1 MTRWQKIRVPV
12 LFAIIVL
19 IWSTTWYGIKLQT
32 NGTPPVLS
40 VGLRFSIAAALLL
53 AYLFI
58 TNQQRIS
65 LPALR
70 LVALQGLLFF
80 GLTYGLEY
88 AGMQYMTSG
97 LVALVFSTTLLFNLL
112 NEWLWFS
119 RRPARATLLAGV
131 IGIIGLL
138 LIFLPEWDKPQDPGL
153 GLGIGLVLAAA
164 FCASLGNVL
173 GSKLLKDGTPVV
185 TMNAYAMATGAIVS
199 LCWASLNNEW
209 ELLQATPSYIG
220 ALLYLAL
227 VGSVVAFGLYFSLM
241 RDIGPSRGAYAT
253 VAVPAFALLISTF
266 VEDYRWSL
274 ASVSG
279 MLLVMIGNAI
289 ILRTREAVSTEA
301 RQRLEGHAAESDAS
315 SSRAER

>member
-40 VGLRFSIAAALLL
+40 VGLRFSIAASLLL
-53 AYLFI
+53 AWIFI

-88 AGMQYMTSG
+88 AGMQYMASG

-119 RRPARATLLAGV
+119 RRPAKATLLAGV
-131 IGIIGLL
+131 IGIVGLL
-138 LIFLPEWDKPQDPGL
+138 LIFLPEWTSHRIRDSD
-153 GLGIGLVLAAA
+153 
-164 FCASLGNVL
+164 
-173 GSKLLKDGTPVV
+173 
-185 TMNAYAMATGAIVS
+185 
-199 LCWASLNNEW
+199 WASDSCW
-209 ELLQATPSYIG
+209 PRRSAP
-220 ALLYLAL
+220 
-227 VGSVVAFGLYFSLM
+227 
-241 RDIGPSRGAYAT
+241 
-253 VAVPAFALLISTF
+253 
-266 VEDYRWSL
+266 RWAMYWA
-274 ASVSG
+274 ASC
-279 MLLVMIGNAI
+279 
-289 ILRTREAVSTEA
+289 
-301 RQRLEGHAAESDAS
+301 
-315 SSRAER
+315 

>member
-1 MTRWQKIRVPV
+1 MLARMNMLGRFRNPL
-12 LFAIIVL
+12 LFTLVVL

-40 VGLRFSIAAALLL
+40 VGLRFSIAASLLL
-53 AYLFI
+53 GWILVR
-58 TNQQRIS
+58 NQYAMP

-97 LVALVFSTTLLFNLL
+97 LVALVFSSTLLFNLL
-112 NEWLWFS
+112 NEWLWLG
-119 RRPARATLLAGV
+119 RRPAGATLLAAL

-138 LIFLPEWDKPQDPGL
+138 LIFLPEWQRPQDENL
-153 GLGIGLVLAAA
+153 ALGILLVLAAA

-173 GSKLLKDGTPVV
+173 GSKLLSEGTSVV
-185 TMNAYAMATGAIVS
+185 AMNAYAMATGAIVS
-199 LCWASLNNEW
+199 LAWAGLNGEW
-209 ELLQATPSYIG
+209 SQLLLTPSYLG
-220 ALLYLAL
+220 ALFYLSII
-227 VGSVVAFGLYFSLM
+227 GSVVAFGLYFTLM
-241 RDIGPSRGAYAT
+241 REIGPSRGAYAT
-253 VAVPAFALLISTF
+253 VAVPALALVISSF

-279 MLLVMIGNAI
+279 LLLVLLGNGL
-289 ILRTREAVSTEA
+289 ILRVRETRSTA
-301 RQRLEGHAAESDAS
+301 LRSGLRS
-315 SSRAER
+315 SQSR